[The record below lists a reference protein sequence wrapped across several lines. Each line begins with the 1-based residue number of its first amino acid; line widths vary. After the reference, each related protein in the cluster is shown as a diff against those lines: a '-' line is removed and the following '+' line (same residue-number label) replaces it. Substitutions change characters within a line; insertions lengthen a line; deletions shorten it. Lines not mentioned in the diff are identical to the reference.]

1 MRIMPKIMLAIAIVL
16 SIFFTAAT
24 AASAATKH
32 RRPAHVN
39 PLVYNAGAGYAG
51 YGAGSNAGVGG
62 GISLSTACLGQS
74 PCRTQPD
81 GW

>member
-1 MRIMPKIMLAIAIVL
+1 MRIMPKIMLAIAIVISVL
-16 SIFFTAAT
+16 FTAT
-24 AASAATKH
+24 TSVSAATKH
-32 RRPAHVN
+32 RRPAHVS
-39 PLVYNAGAGYAG
+39 PPIYNAGAGYAG
-51 YGAGSNAGVGG
+51 YSAGYNAGTGG